1 MNDIERDRDRLARQ
15 LAEALRENSLLR
27 DALAASQVARLAA
40 ERERNEA
47 LHELAH
53 ARFQLDLQ
61 RARLDHTRT
70 GVAGVVAELRQ
81 LALVNRRDACSLSQ
95 PYCFGPTRAAEAF
108 EQAVALLDQAL
119 GGES

>member
-1 MNDIERDRDRLARQ
+1 MNDIERDRDRLARR

-40 ERERNEA
+40 ER
-47 LHELAH
+47 
-53 ARFQLDLQ
+53 RFQLDLQ

-81 LALVNRRDACSLSQ
+81 LALANRRDACGVSA
-95 PYCFGPTRAAEAF
+95 PYCWGPTRAAEAY
-108 EQAVALLDQAL
+108 EKAVALVERIHNPDR
-119 GGES
+119 EEPTT